1 MGVCVD
7 RRRCARAHL
16 PLLTVSHLL
25 CCAVPSQ
32 GTPSGFGGLH
42 AHEEALEA
50 AEVGEA
56 AGSPS
61 AAPGSPPG
69 VSPAGTAGTAVSRAA
84 LAQAATAPAEAA
96 GAPASP
102 LSPRSSG
109 ALPGG
114 AAATANLRTS
124 FEGHPGQRAQR
135 WYLPAGG
142 TATEASEAAEPLL
155 SGYSQDL
162 PVGTPRSVNPYAG
175 TPASNKA
182 ASAAAAAVAA
192 RSGSL
197 GPGGELVAIARDVQ
211 GQDRSTDLSRALVFG
226 LINSI
231 ATIPALVA
239 YAAIVFKVKPW
250 CLVGGRGAMGLQH
263 CVGWAA
269 QPALLLPAINASRR
283 HRSSR
288 SLLWQLIILSIVTA
302 LHVCQIFRRTP
313 SMPHTST
320 SCASS
325 SSSAVPCTRPSSAS
339 SHLCPLQVG
348 PGVLCGRA
356 DAAGGAA
363 AAAAVALLL
372 LPRFFSQAAMGLP
385 HCTAMILQAAA
396 GRVICLCASLSARL
410 PTSPRVFIFSA
421 HLPSRS
427 GPGAGCGPHLLER
440 DGNQHCSHLL

>member
-1 MGVCVD
+1 M
-7 RRRCARAHL
+7 
-16 PLLTVSHLL
+16 
-25 CCAVPSQ
+25 
-32 GTPSGFGGLH
+32 
-42 AHEEALEA
+42 
-50 AEVGEA
+50 
-56 AGSPS
+56 
-61 AAPGSPPG
+61 
-69 VSPAGTAGTAVSRAA
+69 SRAA
-84 LAQAATAPAEAA
+84 LARAATAPAEAA

-109 ALPGG
+109 AQPGG
-114 AAATANLRTS
+114 AATHLRTS

-239 YAAIVFKVKPW
+239 YAAIVFKVKP
-250 CLVGGRGAMGLQH
+250 CLVGARGAMGLRH

-269 QPALLLPAINASRR
+269 QPALLLPAVNASRR
-283 HRSSR
+283 HRSFG
-288 SLLWQLIILSIVTA
+288 SLLWQLITLSIVTA
-302 LHVCQIFRRTP
+302 LHVCQFNRRTP
-313 SMPHTST
+313 SMPPTST
-320 SCASS
+320 SSASS
-325 SSSAVPCTRPSSAS
+325 SSSAAPCTRPSSAS
-339 SHLCPLQVG
+339 SHPCPLQVG
-348 PGVLCGRA
+348 PGGVVRMRGCCCHCL
-356 DAAGGAA
+356 
-363 AAAAVALLL
+363 
-372 LPRFFSQAAMGLP
+372 SQ
-385 HCTAMILQAAA
+385 
-396 GRVICLCASLSARL
+396 
-410 PTSPRVFIFSA
+410 
-421 HLPSRS
+421 
-427 GPGAGCGPHLLER
+427 PG
-440 DGNQHCSHLL
+440 

>member
-1 MGVCVD
+1 MCVD

-192 RSGSL
+192 RGGSL

-250 CLVGGRGAMGLQH
+250 CLVGGRVAMGLQH
-263 CVGWAA
+263 CVGCAA
-269 QPALLLPAINASRR
+269 CVAAACHQCLSSPPLFQKPAVAADHSIYCDRSTCLSNLPQDPIYAPY
-283 HRSSR
+283 
-288 SLLWQLIILSIVTA
+288 LDQLCKFFFL
-302 LHVCQIFRRTP
+302 
-313 SMPHTST
+313 
-320 SCASS
+320 
-325 SSSAVPCTRPSSAS
+325 SSAVHQAVFCVLSS
-339 SHLCPLQVG
+339 LPF
-348 PGVLCGRA
+348 
-356 DAAGGAA
+356 AGGAWGVVWACGCGGRGSRRCCRRAA
-363 AAAAVALLL
+363 AAATL
-372 LPRFFSQAAMGLP
+372 F
-385 HCTAMILQAAA
+385 
-396 GRVICLCASLSARL
+396 
-410 PTSPRVFIFSA
+410 
-421 HLPSRS
+421 
-427 GPGAGCGPHLLER
+427 
-440 DGNQHCSHLL
+440 